1 MRISGLIAAAALL
14 APSVVVA
21 HAKLV
26 AASPAP
32 GAVVKAAP
40 ARLQLT
46 FNENVT
52 PGLATIAVTDPTG
65 VKLHVMPASADPK
78 APGTLAAVV
87 HGGGKPGLYKV
98 DWAAAGS
105 DMHRRTGSYSFTV
118 KP

>member
-1 MRISGLIAAAALL
+1 MRIPVLIAAAVLL
-14 APSVVVA
+14 APGAAMA

-26 AASPAP
+26 TANPAP
-32 GAVVKAAP
+32 DAIVKAAP

-46 FNENVT
+46 FNEKVT
-52 PGLATIAVTDPTG
+52 PGLATIEVTDPTG
-65 VKLHVMPASADPK
+65 AKLHVMPASADPK
-78 APGTLAAVV
+78 APKTLTAVV
-87 HGGGKPGLYKV
+87 HSSGEAGVYKV